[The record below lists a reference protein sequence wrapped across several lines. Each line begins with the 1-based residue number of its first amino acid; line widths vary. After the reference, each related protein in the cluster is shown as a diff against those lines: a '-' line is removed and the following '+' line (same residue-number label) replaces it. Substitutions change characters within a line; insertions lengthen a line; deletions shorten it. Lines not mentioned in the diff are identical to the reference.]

1 MECVSQKVIN
11 CPYCGRVLPREFWH
25 EKSQADKRIVKC
37 PRCGSTRT
45 WKDAK
50 RHTSN
55 GVIQRYYC
63 RDCGRRFS
71 ERQRVVCGRKT
82 VGASVY

>member
-1 MECVSQKVIN
+1 MKLRIVN
-11 CPYCGRVLPREFWH
+11 CPHCGRILPKEFWH
-25 EKSQADKRIVKC
+25 ENNQMDRVGVKC
-37 PRCGSTRT
+37 PRCGSSRA

-50 RHTSN
+50 SYTSK

-71 ERQRVVCGRKT
+71 EKHSAVC
-82 VGASVY
+82 